1 MSLIAE
7 LEAKK
12 AELEATKQQLIS
24 VSKNFEQTNV
34 ELELPIKTF
43 KDCFR
48 IDDEDA
54 DRGDLV
60 RVEGACN
67 RTIAFISEAIVK
79 VDEEIDAVDSAIE
92 AEKRRIEEE
101 ELYGY

>member
-1 MSLIAE
+1 MSLLDE

-12 AELEATKQQLIS
+12 AEFEAYKQQLTA

-48 IDDEDA
+48 IDEEDA
-54 DRGDLV
+54 DNGDLV
-60 RVEGACN
+60 KVESACSK
-67 RTIAFISEAIVK
+67 TIAFISDAIIK
-79 VDEEIDAVDSAIE
+79 IDEEISSLDKAIE
-92 AEKRRIEEE
+92 DEKRRIEEE
-101 ELYGY
+101 ELLGY